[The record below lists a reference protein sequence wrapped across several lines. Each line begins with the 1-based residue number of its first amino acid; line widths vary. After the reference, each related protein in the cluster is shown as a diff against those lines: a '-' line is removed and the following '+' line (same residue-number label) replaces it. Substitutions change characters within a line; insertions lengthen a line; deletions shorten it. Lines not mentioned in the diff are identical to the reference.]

1 MQSMPENRIVQV
13 ENLELKVPIFKPND
27 RHLLKNPMGFLS
39 DLYFTHAK
47 RRMVKIL
54 DNISF
59 NLDMGQRL
67 GVIGPNGA
75 GKSTLLR
82 TLAGIYAPT
91 SGSVNIRGSVKGLF
105 DITLGM
111 NQEATGLENI
121 YLRCLQMGLKLNEI
135 TSLITDIVN
144 FSELEESIDN
154 PFHTYSSG
162 MRMRLAFAISTMVKP
177 DLLLMDEWI
186 GAGDANFRD
195 KVKSRMDALV
205 SNSRGLVLAT
215 HNTGLMKSLCTH
227 GIVLSKGRNM
237 FFGEI
242 DEALDFYQQ
251 GRASGIII

>member
-1 MQSMPENRIVQV
+1 MPQDQIIQV
-13 ENLELKVPIFKPND
+13 KNLELKVPLFKPND
-27 RHLLKNPMGFLS
+27 RHILKNPLGFLT

-47 RRMVKIL
+47 RGIVTIL

-59 NLDMGQRL
+59 DLNMGERL

-82 TLAGIYAPT
+82 TLAGIYAP
-91 SGSVNIRGSVKGLF
+91 SNGSVNIRGTVKGLF

-135 TSLITDIVN
+135 TNLVTNIVE
-144 FSELEESIDN
+144 FSELNESIDN

-195 KVKSRMDALV
+195 KVKSRMDNLV

-215 HNTGLMKSLCTH
+215 HNTALMKSLCTH

-242 DEALDFYQQ
+242 DDALDFYVK
-251 GRASGIII
+251 GRASGVII

>member
-1 MQSMPENRIVQV
+1 MPQDQIIQV
-13 ENLELKVPIFKPND
+13 KNLELKVPLFKPND
-27 RHLLKNPMGFLS
+27 RHILKNPLGFLT
-39 DLYFTHAK
+39 DLYFIRAK
-47 RRMVKIL
+47 RGMVTIL

-59 NLDMGQRL
+59 DLNMGERL

-82 TLAGIYAPT
+82 TLAGIYAP
-91 SGSVNIRGSVKGLF
+91 SNGSVNIRGTVKGLF

-135 TSLITDIVN
+135 TNLVTNIVE
-144 FSELEESIDN
+144 FSELNESIDN

-195 KVKSRMDALV
+195 KVKSRMDNLV

-215 HNTGLMKSLCTH
+215 HNTALMKSLCTH

-242 DEALDFYQQ
+242 DDALDFYAK
-251 GRASGIII
+251 GRASGVII